1 MNPSRKHRI
10 GVMAVLAFTG
20 PVAAAGLPACS
31 DEDTSES
38 AQPSAT
44 ATVTVPTGLRWQ
56 TFQGVDLPVADQ
68 GPRHTDG
75 PVASG
80 FARSPAGAALTAIHA
95 TVRISIATDN
105 QWPAVGQRMLAPGP
119 GRDSWATARAQISI
133 TTPITSG
140 APKVLG
146 YVIPRYTPTPP
157 TSTSTPSTPTTPSP
171 ATAPTSPGKAT
182 TGACGYPTT
191 QPPPPSPP
199 LPCHR
204 STWSRSRRAEEPNA

>member
-146 YVIPRYTPTPP
+146 YVIPRYTPDATDVDIYTIHPDNSVTRNSTHVTWQGDDWRLRLPDNTTTATVAAVAVPPVDMVALTP
-157 TSTSTPSTPTTPSP
+157 
-171 ATAPTSPGKAT
+171 
-182 TGACGYPTT
+182 
-191 QPPPPSPP
+191 
-199 LPCHR
+199 R
-204 STWSRSRRAEEPNA
+204 